1 MLWSGTCATS
11 QHKPSATI
19 PEFIMS
25 SLKYLFFVIIVL
37 ALAFGGYLVMRDMTP
52 PEFSVTPSDGPVS
65 AHKSLQVK
73 VSDDGAGLRNLVI
86 TATQNGQSVP
96 LLSRDYPAGTGSAEE
111 TVTLVGGNLKDGP
124 VELHLQA
131 ADRAYLGIGHG
142 NQGEQVL
149 AYTIDNKPP
158 QVGVLSVQHNIN
170 QGGSALVAYT
180 VSEEVQLTGVRVG
193 DRLFPG
199 HMQPSG
205 VYLCLFAFPW
215 DMDPATF
222 VPKVVAVDAAGNERA
237 AGFYFHLTPK
247 SFPTDRIN
255 ISDQFLNNK
264 IVPDFQHFFPE
275 TTDPLQLFLKVNGDL
290 RKQNTATI
298 IDYGR
303 QTAAEKLWD
312 GVFVAQP
319 NAAVP
324 GAFAQRR
331 TYYHNDQ
338 VIDHQTHLGIDL
350 ASLAHAEVPASNTG
364 RVIHADD
371 LGIYG
376 QCVIIDHG
384 LGLQTLYGHLSQIL
398 VNVGDDVVKGQ
409 PIGRTGS
416 SGLAGG
422 DHLHFSVMVAGEQVN
437 PLEWL
442 DAHWIKDNI
451 LSKLELVGNPQ

>member
-1 MLWSGTCATS
+1 MNS
-11 QHKPSATI
+11 I
-19 PEFIMS
+19 
-25 SLKYLFFVIIVL
+25 KYFFLVVVFL
-37 ALAFGGYLVMRDMTP
+37 ALAVGGFLVMRDMTP
-52 PEFSVTPSDGPVS
+52 PVLTVSPADGPIS
-65 AHKSLQVK
+65 ARTALTVRAA
-73 VSDDGAGLRNLVI
+73 DDGAGLRSLEVTASQGGRTI
-86 TATQNGQSVP
+86 T
-96 LLSRDYPAGTGSAEE
+96 LLSREYPQGTASVEE
-111 TVTLVGGNLKDGP
+111 TVAVIGDGLQEGA

-131 ADRAYLGIGHG
+131 ADRAYLGFGKG
-142 NQGEQVL
+142 NLSTQTLSYSV
-149 AYTIDNKPP
+149 DNKPP

-170 QGGSALVAYT
+170 QGGSALVVYT
-180 VSEEVQLTGVRVG
+180 VSEEVTQTGVRVG

-199 HMQPSG
+199 HRQASG
-205 VYLCLFAFPW
+205 VYLSLFAFPW

-222 VPKVVAVDAAGNERA
+222 VPKVVAVDVAGNERA
-237 AGFYFHLTPK
+237 AGIYFHLTPK
-247 SFPTDRIN
+247 AFPTDRIN
-255 ISDQFLNNK
+255 ISDQFLANK

-290 RKQNTATI
+290 RLRNTATI

-312 GVFVAQP
+312 GTFAAQP
-319 NAAVP
+319 NASVP

-350 ASLAHAEVPASNTG
+350 ASLAHAAVPAANAG

-398 VNVGDDVVKGQ
+398 VKAGDDIVKGQ
-409 PIGRTGS
+409 PVGRTGS

-422 DHLHFSVMVAGEQVN
+422 DHLHFSVMVAGQQVN
-437 PLEWL
+437 PLEWW
-442 DAHWIKDNI
+442 DGHWIKDNV
-451 LSKLELVGNPQ
+451 LNKLELVSNP

>member
-1 MLWSGTCATS
+1 MRS
-11 QHKPSATI
+11 
-19 PEFIMS
+19 F
-25 SLKYLFFVIIVL
+25 KYLLFVIFVL
-37 ALAFGGYLVMRDMTP
+37 ALAFGGFLAMRDMTP
-52 PEFSVTPSDGPVS
+52 PVLTVTPSDGPVS
-65 AHKSLQVK
+65 AQSELLVK
-73 VSDDGAGLRNLVI
+73 VTDDGAGLRNLVV
-86 TATQNGQSVP
+86 TASQGERTIP
-96 LLSRDYPAGTGSAEE
+96 LLNRDYPEGTAIAEE
-111 TVTLVGGNLKDGP
+111 TISLVGDGLQEGP
-124 VELHLQA
+124 VELQVLA
-131 ADRAYLGIGHG
+131 SDRAYFGIGHG
-142 NQGEQVL
+142 NISEQAL
-149 AYTIDNKPP
+149 SYSIDNKPP

-170 QGGSALVAYT
+170 QGGSALVVYT
-180 VSEEVQLTGVRVG
+180 VSEEVKQTGVRVG
-193 DRLFPG
+193 EHLYPG
-199 HMQPSG
+199 HMQASG

-215 DMDPATF
+215 DMDPADF
-222 VPKVVAVDAAGNERA
+222 VPKVVAIDVAGNERA
-237 AGFYFHLTPK
+237 AGFYYHVNPK
-247 SFPTDRIN
+247 AFPTDRIN
-255 ISDQFLNNK
+255 ISDRFLANK

-275 TTDPLQLFLKVNGDL
+275 TTDPLQLFLKVNGEL
-290 RKQNTATI
+290 RLRNTATI

-303 QTAAEKLWD
+303 QTAAEKLWV
-312 GVFVAQP
+312 GVFAAQP

-350 ASLAHAEVPASNTG
+350 ASLAHAEVPAANAG

-398 VNVGDDVVKGQ
+398 VKVGDDVVKGQ

-422 DHLHFSVMVAGEQVN
+422 DHLHFSVMVAGQQVN
-437 PLEWL
+437 PLEWW

-451 LSKLELVGNPQ
+451 LSKLELVSNP

>member
-1 MLWSGTCATS
+1 
-11 QHKPSATI
+11 
-19 PEFIMS
+19 
-25 SLKYLFFVIIVL
+25 
-37 ALAFGGYLVMRDMTP
+37 MTP
-52 PEFSVTPSDGPVS
+52 PAFTVTPGDGPMS
-65 AHKSLQVK
+65 ARKPLLVK
-73 VSDDGAGLRNLVI
+73 VNDDGAGLRSLVV
-86 TATQNGQSVP
+86 TASQGGRTVT
-96 LLSRDYPAGTGSAEE
+96 LLSRDYPAGTAAAEE
-111 TVTLVGGNLKDGP
+111 TVTLVGDGLQDGA
-124 VELHLQA
+124 VELNLQA
-131 ADRAYLGIGHG
+131 ADRAYLGIGSG
-142 NQGEQVL
+142 NRSDEVL
-149 AYTIDNKPP
+149 TYTIDNKPP

-170 QGGSALVAYT
+170 QGGSALAVYT
-180 VSEEVQLTGVRVG
+180 VSEEVQQTGVRVG

-199 HMQPSG
+199 HLQPSG
-205 VYLCLFAFPW
+205 VYLSMFAFPW
-215 DMDPATF
+215 DMDPDVF

-237 AGFYFHLTPK
+237 AGIYFHLTPK
-247 SFPTDRIN
+247 AFPTDRIN
-255 ISDQFLNNK
+255 ISDQFLANK

-290 RKQNTATI
+290 RLQNTATI

-303 QTAAEKLWD
+303 QSAAEKLWD

-350 ASLAHAEVPASNTG
+350 ASLAHAAVPAANAG

-398 VNVGDDVVKGQ
+398 VNIGDDVVKNQ

-422 DHLHFSVMVAGEQVN
+422 DHLHFSVMVAGQQVN
-437 PLEWL
+437 PLEWW

-451 LSKLELVGNPQ
+451 LNKLELVSNP

>member
-1 MLWSGTCATS
+1 MRS
-11 QHKPSATI
+11 
-19 PEFIMS
+19 F
-25 SLKYLFFVIIVL
+25 KYLLFVIFVL
-37 ALAFGGYLVMRDMTP
+37 ALAFGGFLAMRDMTP
-52 PEFSVTPSDGPVS
+52 PVLTVTPSDGPVS
-65 AHKSLQVK
+65 AQSELLVK
-73 VSDDGAGLRNLVI
+73 VTDDGAGLRNLVV
-86 TATQNGQSVP
+86 TASQGERTIP
-96 LLSRDYPAGTGSAEE
+96 LLNRDYPEGTATAEE
-111 TVTLVGGNLKDGP
+111 TISLVGDGLQEGP
-124 VELHLQA
+124 VELQVLA
-131 ADRAYLGIGHG
+131 SDRAYFGIGHG
-142 NQGEQVL
+142 NISEQAL
-149 AYTIDNKPP
+149 SYSIDNKPP

-170 QGGSALVAYT
+170 QGGSALVVYT
-180 VSEEVQLTGVRVG
+180 VSEEVKQTGVRVG
-193 DRLFPG
+193 ERLYPG
-199 HMQPSG
+199 HMQASG

-215 DMDPATF
+215 DMDPADF
-222 VPKVVAVDAAGNERA
+222 VPKVVAIDVAGNERA
-237 AGFYFHLTPK
+237 AGFYYHVNPK
-247 SFPTDRIN
+247 AFPTDRIN
-255 ISDQFLNNK
+255 ISDRFLANK

-275 TTDPLQLFLKVNGDL
+275 TTDPLQLFLKVNGEL
-290 RKQNTATI
+290 RLRNTATI

-303 QTAAEKLWD
+303 QTAAEKLWV
-312 GVFVAQP
+312 GVFAAQP

-350 ASLAHAEVPASNTG
+350 ASLAHAEVPAANAG

-398 VNVGDDVVKGQ
+398 VKVGDDVVKGQ

-422 DHLHFSVMVAGEQVN
+422 DHLHFSVMVAGQQVN
-437 PLEWL
+437 PLEWW

-451 LSKLELVGNPQ
+451 LSKLELVSNP

>member
-1 MLWSGTCATS
+1 MRS
-11 QHKPSATI
+11 
-19 PEFIMS
+19 F
-25 SLKYLFFVIIVL
+25 KYLLFVIFVL
-37 ALAFGGYLVMRDMTP
+37 ALAFGGFLAMRDMTP
-52 PEFSVTPSDGPVS
+52 PVLTVTPSDGPVS
-65 AHKSLQVK
+65 AQSELLVK
-73 VSDDGAGLRNLVI
+73 VTDDGAGLRNLVV
-86 TATQNGQSVP
+86 TASQGERTIP
-96 LLSRDYPAGTGSAEE
+96 LLNRDYPEGTATAEE
-111 TVTLVGGNLKDGP
+111 TISLVGDGLQEGP
-124 VELHLQA
+124 VELQVLA
-131 ADRAYLGIGHG
+131 SDRAYFGIGHG
-142 NQGEQVL
+142 NISEQAL
-149 AYTIDNKPP
+149 SYSIDNKPP

-170 QGGSALVAYT
+170 QGGSALVVYT
-180 VSEEVQLTGVRVG
+180 VSEEVKQTGVRVG
-193 DRLFPG
+193 EHLYPG
-199 HMQPSG
+199 HMQASG

-215 DMDPATF
+215 DMDPADF
-222 VPKVVAVDAAGNERA
+222 VPKVVAIDVAGNERA
-237 AGFYFHLTPK
+237 AGFYYHVNPK
-247 SFPTDRIN
+247 VFPTDRIN
-255 ISDQFLNNK
+255 ISDRFLANK

-275 TTDPLQLFLKVNGDL
+275 TTDPLQLFLKVNGEL
-290 RKQNTATI
+290 RLRNTATI

-303 QTAAEKLWD
+303 QTAAEKLWV
-312 GVFVAQP
+312 GVFAAQP

-350 ASLAHAEVPASNTG
+350 ASLAHAEVPAANAG

-398 VNVGDDVVKGQ
+398 VKVGDDVVKGQ

-422 DHLHFSVMVAGEQVN
+422 DHLHFSVMVAGQQVN
-437 PLEWL
+437 PLEWW

-451 LSKLELVGNPQ
+451 LSKLELVSNP

>member
-1 MLWSGTCATS
+1 MRS
-11 QHKPSATI
+11 
-19 PEFIMS
+19 F
-25 SLKYLFFVIIVL
+25 KYLLLLIFVL
-37 ALAFGGYLVMRDMTP
+37 ALAFGGFLALRDMTP
-52 PEFSVTPSDGPVS
+52 PAFTVTPGDGPVS
-65 AHKSLQVK
+65 AHTEFLVK
-73 VSDDGAGLRNLVI
+73 VTDDGAGLRNLVI
-86 TATQNGQSVP
+86 TASQGGKTIP
-96 LLSRDYPAGTGSAEE
+96 LFNRDYPEGTATAEE
-111 TVTLVGGNLKDGP
+111 TISLVGDGLQEGP
-124 VELHLQA
+124 VELQVSA
-131 ADRAYLGIGHG
+131 ADRAYFGLGQG
-142 NQGEQVL
+142 NIGEQAL
-149 AYTIDNKPP
+149 SYTIDNKPP

-170 QGGSALVAYT
+170 QGGSALVVYT
-180 VSEEVQLTGVRVG
+180 VSEEVKQTGVRVG
-193 DRLFPG
+193 EFIYPG
-199 HMQPSG
+199 HMQASG

-215 DMDPATF
+215 DMAPADF
-222 VPKVVAVDAAGNERA
+222 VPKVVAVDVAGNERA
-237 AGFYFHLTPK
+237 AGFYYHIIAKT
-247 SFPTDRIN
+247 FPTDRIN
-255 ISDQFLNNK
+255 ISDRFLANK

-275 TTDPLQLFLKVNGDL
+275 TTDPLQLFLKVNGEL
-290 RKQNTATI
+290 RLRNTATI

-312 GVFVAQP
+312 GVFAAQP

-331 TYYHNDQ
+331 TYYHNDK

-350 ASLAHAEVPASNTG
+350 ASLAHAEVPAANAG

-409 PIGRTGS
+409 TIGRTGS

-422 DHLHFSVMVAGEQVN
+422 DHLHFSVMVAGQQVN
-437 PLEWL
+437 PLEWW

-451 LSKLELVGNPQ
+451 LSKLELVSNP